1 MTTKQ
6 GRPRRYTLGLAGDPA
21 GPELSYLLGFLDEL
35 AVRTE
40 DQVSHLPPEALN
52 FTGPNSTLS
61 IGRLVLHLVGSDVS
75 MLSAARGTSVTP
87 PYADRLA
94 SGLLGGFASPPGDL
108 SFAPEV
114 LREHLAWRRIHLLEP
129 CRVSGFL
136 DREPL
141 HPICRTNR
149 ELFSHIV
156 WHWSYHSGQ
165 IGLTALEA
173 GHDYVWTSL
182 PKA

>member
-6 GRPRRYTLGLAGDPA
+6 GRPRRYTHGSAVDPA
-21 GPELSYLLGFLDEL
+21 GIELSFLLGFLDEL

-40 DQVSHLPPEALN
+40 DQISHLPPEALN

-61 IGRLVLHLVGSDVS
+61 IGRLVLHLVGSDLS
-75 MLSAARGTSVTP
+75 MLLAAFHGSDQP

-94 SGLLGGFASPPGDL
+94 PGLLGDFASPPGDL

-114 LREHLAWRRIHLLEP
+114 LKAHVEWRRSHLLDP
-129 CRVSGFL
+129 CRVPGFL
-136 DREPL
+136 DREPR

-149 ELFSHIV
+149 ELFAHLL

-165 IGLTALEA
+165 IGLAALEA
-173 GHDYVWTSL
+173 GHDYVWTST
-182 PKA
+182 PKT